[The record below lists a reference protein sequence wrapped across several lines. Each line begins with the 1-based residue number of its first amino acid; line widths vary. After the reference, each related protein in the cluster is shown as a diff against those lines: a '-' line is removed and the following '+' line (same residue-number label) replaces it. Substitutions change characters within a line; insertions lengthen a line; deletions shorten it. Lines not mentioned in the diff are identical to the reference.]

1 MRLVPATLVVLLLAP
16 ALGAQRPAPASAP
29 ADAWRQ
35 FRGTP
40 NLTGVSA
47 STPPAT
53 LNVLW
58 SYDTKDVIDSSAAI
72 VDGVVYIGGGNGD
85 LLALDF
91 ASGKLRWKYTTG
103 NLIGESSPAVGDG
116 VVYIGDLGGLL
127 HAVNIKDGSKLWTF
141 QSGSEIK
148 ASPVIVGDVVLAGSY
163 DSHLY
168 GLDARTGKA
177 RWKVETKGMVHGTP
191 AVENGI
197 AFIAGCD
204 SILRAIRVADG
215 KEVYQIQSGAYTGA
229 SPLIDGGRA
238 YFGTFNN
245 EVLAFDLERKR
256 RLWRY
261 APEDRQ
267 FPFYSSAAL
276 GSGRVVLGGRD
287 KFVHALVP
295 KS

>member
-1 MRLVPATLVVLLLAP
+1 MRLASALFLVLALAP
-16 ALGAQRPAPASAP
+16 TLGAQRSAPAPATAP

-53 LNVLW
+53 LKVLW
-58 SYDTKDVIDSSAAI
+58 TYDVKDVVDSSAAI
-72 VDGVVYIGGGNGD
+72 ADGVVYIGGGNGD

-116 VVYIGDLGGLL
+116 VVYIGDLGGIF
-127 HAVNIKDGSKLWTF
+127 HAVNSKDGSRLWTF
-141 QSGSEIK
+141 QTGSEIK

-168 GLDARTGKA
+168 GLDAKTGKL
-177 RWKVETKGMVHGTP
+177 RWKVQTNGMVHGTP
-191 AVENGI
+191 AVLNGV

-204 SILRAIRVADG
+204 SILRAIRVAVG
-215 KEVYQIQSGAYTGA
+215 KEPTSAPST
-229 SPLIDGGRA
+229 
-238 YFGTFNN
+238 T
-245 EVLAFDLERKR
+245 KC
-256 RLWRY
+256 WRST
-261 APEDRQ
+261 
-267 FPFYSSAAL
+267 SSASAVCGDTRRRTVSSRSTL
-276 GSGRVVLGGRD
+276 RPASATGG
-287 KFVHALVP
+287 
-295 KS
+295 